1 MLLYTPR
8 PRVTAGSAPGMLA
21 VAWEKTK
28 VRDKSERAEPGSP
41 LAKPRGLKDAVGI
54 TVLVESMKLREAQ
67 NIPER
72 MLLSS
77 FQALSTLCENRHRD
91 YSAAQILETTSVKSA
106 TFKKYSR
113 VTTLGYQSCMECAER
128 LLGLHS
134 PALLVFYSD
143 T

>member
-1 MLLYTPR
+1 M
-8 PRVTAGSAPGMLA
+8 A
-21 VAWEKTK
+21 KTK

-91 YSAAQILETTSVKSA
+91 
-106 TFKKYSR
+106 
-113 VTTLGYQSCMECAER
+113 
-128 LLGLHS
+128 
-134 PALLVFYSD
+134 
-143 T
+143 

>member
-8 PRVTAGSAPGMLA
+8 PRVIARSAPGMLA
-21 VAWEKTK
+21 VAQGRTK
-28 VRDKSERAEPGSP
+28 VRGKSERAEPGSP

-77 FQALSTLCENRHRD
+77 FQALSTLCENR
-91 YSAAQILETTSVKSA
+91 QQK
-106 TFKKYSR
+106 
-113 VTTLGYQSCMECAER
+113 
-128 LLGLHS
+128 LLS
-134 PALLVFYSD
+134 SSD
-143 T
+143 P